1 MTESGT
7 TGDGTTGNPVVRLT
21 GVTVRRAGRG
31 IVGPLDWTI
40 RAGERWVVLGP
51 NGAGKTTL
59 LEIAGTTLW
68 PTTGSVE
75 VLGARIGTVDTRD
88 LRRRIGA
95 VGSALEQA
103 VPADLTAHEVVMT
116 ARHAALGTWWHR
128 WTEEDRARA
137 TMLLER
143 LGLAALADRRFGV
156 LSSGERRRVLV
167 ARGLM
172 PDPDLLLLDEP
183 AASLDLGAR
192 EGLLADLTSLA
203 ADRSPAAIVLVTHHL
218 EEVPT
223 GFGHALLIRDGRIVA
238 AGPTSDVLT
247 AAWLSET
254 FGTSIEL
261 DRRDGRFSAR
271 AAPAGAEAEGR

>member
-1 MTESGT
+1 MTGN
-7 TGDGTTGNPVVRLT
+7 DTTGNPVVRLT
-21 GVTVRRAGRG
+21 GVTVQRAGRR

-40 RAGERWVVLGP
+40 EAGQRWVVLGP

-75 VLGARIGTVDTRD
+75 VLGARIGTVDTRE
-88 LRRRIGA
+88 LRRQIGTA
-95 VGSALEQA
+95 GSALEQA
-103 VPADLTAHEVVMT
+103 VPPDLTAHEVVMT

-128 WTEEDRARA
+128 WTEGDRARA
-137 TMLLER
+137 TMLLNR

-203 ADRSPAAIVLVTHHL
+203 SDRSPAAIVLVTHHL

-261 DRRDGRFSAR
+261 DRRDGRYSAR
-271 AAPAGAEAEGR
+271 AARAAAGAHGR